1 MAEGKGHTELQP
13 AYCFPIRASRKH
25 LFVSDAQMRVI
36 AEMADRPDREF
47 WAKHIV
53 TAVNTYPAVEG
64 LVKALED
71 WLYYA
76 EENLSEFDYEDCHAE
91 KLCHQCESSGCI
103 NLKIRNARSALSR
116 FRFRSLQ
123 NGGANG

>member
-1 MAEGKGHTELQP
+1 MNSEGHTAGQWGLDRVYVCSEVGATIADCGKSPTLT
-13 AYCFPIRASRKH
+13 RKEQVANAT
-25 LFVSDAQMRVI
+25 L
-36 AEMADRPDREF
+36 
-47 WAKHIV
+47 IV

-91 KLCHQCESSGCI
+91 KLCHRCESSGCI
-103 NLKIRNARSALSR
+103 NLKIRNARNALSR
-116 FRFRSLQ
+116 FRSLQ
-123 NGGANG
+123 KGGVE